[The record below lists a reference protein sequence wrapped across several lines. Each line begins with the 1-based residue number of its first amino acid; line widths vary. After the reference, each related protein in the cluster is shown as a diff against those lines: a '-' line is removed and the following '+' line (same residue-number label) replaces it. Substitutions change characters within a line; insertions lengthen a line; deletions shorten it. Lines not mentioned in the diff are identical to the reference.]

1 MDFIVNCNFKT
12 ISVKIFVHFYL
23 FIWFCFEVNV
33 RTFQVNFSVKCRYTF
48 QVFSDTMLK
57 RFDSFSNFAITFYHP
72 VLIKC
77 VPLPGKKNSFGGCF
91 TLFLEFFTKF
101 EIT

>member
-77 VPLPGKKNSFGGCF
+77 VPLPGKKKQLWRMLYIVLGIFHQ
-91 TLFLEFFTKF
+91 
-101 EIT
+101 I